1 MNHFKINNDEDSIY
15 NDMTSDDI
23 PKYLTKDEVLK
34 IKNVFFISFYYK
46 DNFCVKTDN
55 RYMENIV
62 EFPDENGRMKKY
74 ITDICLSRNIQSG
87 ICKTTISANC
97 TANSECLSNKCF

>member
-1 MNHFKINNDEDSIY
+1 
-15 NDMTSDDI
+15 MTSDDI